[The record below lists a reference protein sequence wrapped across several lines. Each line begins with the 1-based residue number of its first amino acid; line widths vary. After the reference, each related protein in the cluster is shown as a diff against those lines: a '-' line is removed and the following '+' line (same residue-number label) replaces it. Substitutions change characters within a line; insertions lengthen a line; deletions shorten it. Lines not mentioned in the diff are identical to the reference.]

1 MSVSVKL
8 DNLFTPKTVIIALIV
23 YYIVTNYSD
32 MLPFVCQMKSKKK
45 ESFVTDYSS
54 YGTVGEPE
62 DDDEEEEED
71 EEEEDNMGKIFK
83 DSKIDM
89 STGCDQNKIP
99 FLSSNLLPKEDPK
112 LQDDFSEFAPKASDI
127 SGANFLDSDRFTM
140 SSQTTRNANMGL
152 RSEPPNP
159 RNIVTPWMMS
169 TIEPDTT
176 RKPLEI
182 GAQD

>member
-1 MSVSVKL
+1 MSL
-8 DNLFTPKTVIIALIV
+8 DTLFTPRNMLIALIV
-23 YYIVTNYSD
+23 YFVVTNFSD
-32 MLPFVCQMKSKKK
+32 KLPFMCEMKSRKK
-45 ESFVTDYSS
+45 EPFVTDYSS
-54 YGTVGEPE
+54 FGTVPGA
-62 DDDEEEEED
+62 EED
-71 EEEEDNMGKIFK
+71 EEEGEEDEEDEDAMGKIFK

-112 LQDDFSEFAPKASDI
+112 LDDDFSEFAPKANDI
-127 SGANFLDSDRFTM
+127 SSANFLDSDRFTM
-140 SSQTTRNANMGL
+140 SSNTNRNANMGL

-159 RNIVTPWMMS
+159 RNVVTPWMMS

-182 GAQD
+182 GAQ